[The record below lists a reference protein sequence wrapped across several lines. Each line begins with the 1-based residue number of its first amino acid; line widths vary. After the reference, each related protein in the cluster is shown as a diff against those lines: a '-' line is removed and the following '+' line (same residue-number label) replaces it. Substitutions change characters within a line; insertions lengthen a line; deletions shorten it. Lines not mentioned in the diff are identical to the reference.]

1 MHEYSLVRSLLDRV
15 AVEAQTRQAV
25 SVRRLSLRVGELAGV
40 NVELLHAAYEM
51 CRPGTL
57 CANAPLEVASVPARW
72 TCDWCAADVPDHGP
86 RRCGRCGRPAR
97 LAAGDDL
104 VLERIELEV
113 DDV

>member
-15 AVEAQTRQAV
+15 AVEARTRRAAG
-25 SVRRLSLRVGELAGV
+25 VRRLSLRVGELSGV

-57 CANAPLEVASVPARW
+57 CAGAPLEIAAVPARW
-72 TCDWCAADVPDHGP
+72 TCDRCACDLPDDGP
-86 RRCGRCGRPAR
+86 RRCARCGGPAR